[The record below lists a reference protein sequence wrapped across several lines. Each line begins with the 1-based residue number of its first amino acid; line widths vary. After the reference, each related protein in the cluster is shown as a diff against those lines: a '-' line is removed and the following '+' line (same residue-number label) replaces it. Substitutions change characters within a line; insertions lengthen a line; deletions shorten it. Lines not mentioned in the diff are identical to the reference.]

1 MVPAAAKKPR
11 VSIVHGQPYVD
22 DYAWLRDRDA
32 AEVLDHLR
40 AENVYTAHVTA
51 PLVGLY
57 ERLYQ
62 ESVARMPESDQ
73 SVPVLDRGYYYYTR
87 IEAGRQYPLHCRK
100 RGSLD
105 AGEQVLLDLGALAS
119 GHGFLELDVFAVS
132 DDGQRLAYSI
142 DTTGAREYTLR
153 VLDLR
158 TGEHGPERIPHVRS
172 AAWSDDRTLLYTVHD
187 AAQRPYRLY
196 RHVLG
201 ASSSDDR
208 LLYEETDARFRLYV
222 WRARSHRFLFV
233 MSASLTTTEV
243 RFLPAGDPAARLQ
256 LMAAREPGHAYHPEH
271 AGDRFYIRTNDRG
284 PNFRV
289 ASAPESA
296 PGRERW
302 QELVPHRSEVMLSH
316 LDVFRRFYVLTEREH
331 GLPHLRV
338 GYFGHGTDHRISMPE
353 PAYAIARHPNP
364 DSDTD
369 VFLFTYQSLTTPDT
383 VYAYDTA
390 QRALAV
396 RKQARVLGGYDPA
409 RYRTERIHATAADGA
424 HVPISLVYRRD
435 LPRDGS
441 RPLLLHGYGAYGIAY
456 PLTYHHARAS
466 LLDRGMVV
474 AIAHVRGGGELGK
487 RWHDSG
493 RMLSKMSSFTDFIAV
508 AEHLVACGY
517 ASRERLA
524 GSGGS
529 AGGLLLSAAINMRP
543 ELFRVA
549 LSHVPFVDVLN
560 TMLDESLPLTVPEF
574 EEWGDPKHPEHHAY
588 IERYC
593 PYTNVTARPY
603 PAMLVT
609 ASFHDSQVRYWEPA
623 KYVAKLRAHTTGAE
637 PILLRVDMTSG
648 HAGPSGRYD
657 RMREIAFAY
666 AFLLDRLG
674 LGG

>member
-1 MVPAAAKKPR
+1 MLPAAAKKPR
-11 VSIVHGQPYVD
+11 VSIVHGEPHVD
-22 DYAWLRDRDA
+22 DYAWLRERDTP
-32 AEVLDHLR
+32 EVLDHLR

-57 ERLYQ
+57 ERIYQ
-62 ESVARMPESDQ
+62 EIVARMQESDQ

-87 IEAGRQYPLHCRK
+87 TEAGRQYLLHCRK
-100 RGSLD
+100 RGSV
-105 AGEQVLLDLGALAS
+105 AAEEQILLDLDALATGS
-119 GHGFLELDVFAVS
+119 GYLELDVFQVS
-132 DDGQRLAYSI
+132 DDGQRLAYSV

-158 TGEHGPERIPHVRS
+158 TGEHGPERIAHVRS
-172 AAWSDDRTLLYTVHD
+172 AAWADDRTLLYTVHD
-187 AAQRPYRLY
+187 AAKRPYRVY

-201 ASSSDDR
+201 ASADDE
-208 LLYEETDARFRLYV
+208 LLYEESDARFRLYV
-222 WRARSHRFLFV
+222 WRARSRGCLFV

-243 RFLPAGDPAARLQ
+243 RFLPAADPAGRLR

-289 ASAPESA
+289 AGAPVSAPD
-296 PGRERW
+296 RRHW
-302 QELVPHRSEVMLSH
+302 QEIVPHRSEVMLSH

-338 GYFGHGTDHRISMPE
+338 GYFDQRASHRISMPE

-364 DSDTD
+364 DSDAD

-383 VYAYDTA
+383 VYAYDAAHRT
-390 QRALAV
+390 LAV
-396 RKQARVLGGYDPA
+396 RKQTRILGGYDRA
-409 RYRTERIHATAADGA
+409 RYQTERIHATAADGA
-424 HVPISLVYRRD
+424 RIPISLVYRGD
-435 LPRDGS
+435 VPRDGA
-441 RPLLLHGYGAYGIAY
+441 RPLLLHGYGAYGFSY
-456 PLTYHHARAS
+456 PLAYHHARVS
-466 LLDRGMVV
+466 LLDRGVVV

-487 RWHDSG
+487 HWHDSG
-493 RMLSKMSSFTDFIAV
+493 RMLSKMSSFTDYIAA
-508 AEHLVACGY
+508 AEHLIAHGY
-517 ASRERLA
+517 ASRDRLA

-529 AGGLLLSAAINMRP
+529 AGGLLLSASINMRP

-574 EEWGDPKHPEHHAY
+574 EEWGDPRHPEHYAY
-588 IERYC
+588 IKRYC
-593 PYTNVTARPY
+593 PYTNISAQPY

-609 ASFHDSQVRYWEPA
+609 ASFHDSQVMYWEPA
-623 KYVAKLRAHTTGAE
+623 KYVAKLREHTTGAE
-637 PILLRVDMTSG
+637 PILLRVDMDGG
-648 HAGPSGRYD
+648 HSGPSGRYD

-674 LGG
+674 VGG